1 MDPNALVGLRNIWWA
16 VQRKEDSGGK
26 VPFGVRIGY
35 LEDMN
40 LEVTTKYSL
49 NFKWKMKNIF
59 ETTWECLQIFLHLLS
74 KVRELIGKKS
84 GLIYAHL
91 SHQVLGWR
99 RLSSSW
105 QQEILTQDYIILAG
119 FPSKVSVLSYRKC
132 AMLSAKFWRM
142 N

>member
-59 ETTWECLQIFLHLLS
+59 ETT
-74 KVRELIGKKS
+74 
-84 GLIYAHL
+84 
-91 SHQVLGWR
+91 
-99 RLSSSW
+99 
-105 QQEILTQDYIILAG
+105 
-119 FPSKVSVLSYRKC
+119 
-132 AMLSAKFWRM
+132 
-142 N
+142 